1 MEEELWEDPKEEEDR
16 IVDDAEVRETAEEEA
31 VDDEEEEMADDGV
44 AYSLERSF
52 RAYCW
57 LSGRTS
63 VNCGLF
69 AFTANMNFCLPAAAA
84 AAANSWFDVRIAA
97 AEVAL
102 SPPFGPPGNDC
113 CDCCR
118 W

>member
-1 MEEELWEDPKEEEDR
+1 MEMRRFGIFPCIKYCTGWSVAVVVVL
-16 IVDDAEVRETAEEEA
+16 DD
-31 VDDEEEEMADDGV
+31 MAG
-44 AYSLERSF
+44 F
-52 RAYCW
+52 NC
-57 LSGRTS
+57 GP
-63 VNCGLF
+63 CGLF